1 MFRERQALIKGD
13 LNDGSIPTHIKR
25 KKTIKRIQEWERF
38 EESCHMLKE
47 MDEDKITKISELQ
60 RERRG
65 GSTGALKEVK
75 VKQTSNL
82 RKAKSVSYS
91 HELSP

>member
-1 MFRERQALIKGD
+1 
-13 LNDGSIPTHIKR
+13 
-25 KKTIKRIQEWERF
+25 
-38 EESCHMLKE
+38 MLKE

-75 VKQTSNL
+75 VKETSNL

-91 HELSP
+91 HQLSP

>member
-1 MFRERQALIKGD
+1 M
-13 LNDGSIPTHIKR
+13 
-25 KKTIKRIQEWERF
+25 KRIQEWERF
-38 EESCHMLKE
+38 EESCNMLKE

-75 VKQTSNL
+75 VKETSNL

-91 HELSP
+91 HQLSP